1 MNKKLNILRAG
12 DQPNWAYR
20 FISDEHAR
28 YSRHN
33 IVYAPWD
40 KVNLNNIDLL
50 YIHSPDITS
59 KHALYW
65 PVEAHQKGIKVIG
78 GYAGNPAYWHP
89 QTKKRYSYVDLV
101 VTISPQTYQFAK
113 DNYQNVP
120 VIFLPESIDTNF
132 FTSQN
137 KENDNFTVGI
147 ACGMQKAIKRG
158 YLTTKLNYPVLVK
171 DTWAKQIK
179 NEKTNLE
186 QMCEFYK
193 ELDVLLCTSLSE
205 CQPRTIME
213 TMACGKCVISTDV
226 GSVRMLLDKEWIVPV
241 NPEEEVIKQIN
252 HKLDILKNCPD
263 IRKQV
268 AKRNLNHIQ
277 EFWSW
282 KNNSNIWDDIFEC
295 IYNSLF
301 SKAEKISEEYLIS
314 SNFRKYLNER

>member
-33 IVYAPWD
+33 ITYATFD
-40 KVNLNNIDLL
+40 KINLNDIDLL

-65 PVEAHQKGIKVIG
+65 PLEAQKRGIKVIG
-78 GYAGNPAYWHP
+78 GYAGNPAHWCV
-89 QTKKRYSYVDLV
+89 QTKKMYIYADLI
-101 VTISPQTYQFAK
+101 VTISPQTYKFAK
-113 DNYQNVP
+113 EHYKNIP

-132 FTSQN
+132 FTPQK
-137 KENDNFTVGI
+137 KENINFTVGI

-158 YLTTKLNYPVLVK
+158 YLINKLDYPVLIK
-171 DTWAKQIK
+171 DNWAKQIK
-179 NEKTNLE
+179 SNTTNLE
-186 QMCEFYK
+186 QMRDFYK

-213 TMACGKCVISTDV
+213 AMACGRCVVSTDV
-226 GSVRMLLDKEWIVPV
+226 GSVPMLLNKEWIVPV
-241 NPEEEVIKQIN
+241 NPDEEVIKQIN
-252 HKLDILKNCPD
+252 HRLEILKNSPD

-282 KNNSNIWDDIFEC
+282 KNNTHLWDDVFESV
-295 IYNSLF
+295 YNNLF
-301 SKAEKISEEYLIS
+301 SKAEEISEDYLKTT
-314 SNFRKYLNER
+314 NFCQYL